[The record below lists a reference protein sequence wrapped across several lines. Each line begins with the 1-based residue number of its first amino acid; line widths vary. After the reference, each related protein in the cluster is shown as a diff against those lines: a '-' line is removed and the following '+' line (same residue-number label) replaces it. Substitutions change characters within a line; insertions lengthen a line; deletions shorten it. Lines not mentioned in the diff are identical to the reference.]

1 MDKGTFVDRTE
12 TEKNNATLL
21 LPPDGGPAIS
31 LPLLEFR
38 PNKSGEEMRPFIVI
52 GDRTDHGGMVIGST
66 MTTDTHGKRLAR
78 VGDQVTCP
86 KKGHGTTVIVTG
98 DPTMIVDGAPVA
110 RHGDKCA
117 CGATL
122 ISSQVVSRIGEGG
135 CSGGH
140 RAANNASGSSGLAAF
155 SSAAEANS
163 HDDDLEQFFVM
174 LDEHGN
180 PASGFSY
187 RLDDRHSKLH
197 EASIGLV
204 GMTVTQPMGRE
215 LTATFWLPLGGQ
227 Q

>member
-1 MDKGTFVDRTE
+1 
-12 TEKNNATLL
+12 
-21 LPPDGGPAIS
+21 
-31 LPLLEFR
+31 
-38 PNKSGEEMRPFIVI
+38 MRPFIVI
-52 GDRTDHGGMVIGST
+52 GDQTDHGGVVVGST

-122 ISSQVVSRIGEGG
+122 ISSQVVSRIADGG
-135 CSGGH
+135 GGGGH
-140 RAANNASGSSGLAAF
+140 RATNNSSDSSGLAAF
-155 SSAAEANS
+155 NSAAMTSS

-174 LDEHGN
+174 VDEHGN
-180 PASGFSY
+180 PATGFSY

-197 EASIGLV
+197 EASIGSA
-204 GMTVTQPMGRE
+204 GMTAAQPMGRE
-215 LTATFWLPLGGQ
+215 LNATFWLPLGVRQ
-227 Q
+227 